1 MDNVKE
7 VPKTVFA
14 LPPERRRRSAP
25 VFDTIETAAAKLD
38 MAATALRARCRRASV
53 REGREIVAYLGAGI
67 VAYKMGRSWRVR
79 FPPTP

>member
-1 MDNVKE
+1 MENVKE
-7 VPKTVFA
+7 DPKIVFA
-14 LPPERRRRSAP
+14 LPPERRRRNAS

-38 MAATALRARCRRASV
+38 MAATALRARCRRAAV